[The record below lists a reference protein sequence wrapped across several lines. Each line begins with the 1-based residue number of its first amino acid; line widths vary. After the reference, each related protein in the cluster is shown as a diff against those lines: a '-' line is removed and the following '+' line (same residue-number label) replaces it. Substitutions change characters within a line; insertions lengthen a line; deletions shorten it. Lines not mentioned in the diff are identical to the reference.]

1 MGREGTGGR
10 IEGKK
15 RDDRRKSSSGG
26 TDSKRKDC
34 RKAGGRENTGG
45 RRIIKN
51 YTGEV
56 TAKEMRIKILKLLMD
71 DQERGIV

>member
-1 MGREGTGGR
+1 MGRGGTCGR
-10 IEGKK
+10 IEGGK
-15 RDDRRKSSSGG
+15 RDNRRKNSSSGTG
-26 TDSKRKDC
+26 SKKTD
-34 RKAGGRENTGG
+34 GRENTGG